1 MFSRITSHH
10 KNSETRSHTN
20 EKTRQRKVEKPN
32 FWKKKEGEKKK
43 ENKERKTLFERGH
56 P

>member
-1 MFSRITSHH
+1 MFSRITSNT

-20 EKTRQRKVEKPN
+20 EKTRQRKVEKPD

-43 ENKERKTLFERGH
+43 EKKRTKTLFERGH